1 MLFSYPSLSK
11 RSLAVIN
18 PLPGVTSPIPIEN
31 PRLPKIEKFSIFFLC
46 LNQKFDVK
54 IKVYNHFDFNQNT
67 S

>member
-31 PRLPKIEKFSIFFLC
+31 PRLPKIEKQF
-46 LNQKFDVK
+46 V
-54 IKVYNHFDFNQNT
+54 T
-67 S
+67 SYLSERFQ